1 MAATILIVDDEADIR
16 ELLSLTVHRMALQSK
31 VAGSINEA
39 LNILEK
45 EAVDLCLTDL
55 RLPDGNGLE
64 LIESIQKNH
73 PKLPV
78 AVLTAYGSVESAVQ
92 ALKLGAFDFITKPI
106 NIQSLRD
113 IISNALKL
121 SETKQKDTLSLPNG
135 QQLIGKSSIMKGLQ
149 ETIKKVSRSQA
160 PVYIHGESGTG
171 KELIAKLIH
180 HHSARQEQ
188 PFIPINCGAIPPE
201 LLESEFFGHKKGS
214 FTGAQQDKTGLFQAA
229 HGGTLFLDEV
239 ADLPLHMQVKLLRT
253 LQEKTIRPI
262 GSTQETL
269 VDVRIISA
277 SHKNLSDLVAKSQ
290 FREDLYYRINVIQ
303 VKSPSLRERPEDI
316 PLLTEYLL
324 QKIEKQQGLRLTIS
338 NLALAAL
345 SKHPFRGNV
354 RELENALERAA
365 ALCENA
371 YITEKDLALPA
382 VQAEVAQETDTPAP
396 EQNTRHP
403 NEKERILS
411 ALDET
416 RWNRQAAA
424 KKLGI
429 TPRQLRYR
437 MQKLGLN

>member
-1 MAATILIVDDEADIR
+1 MVATILIVDDEADIR
-16 ELLSLTVHRMALQSK
+16 ELLSLTVGRMSLQSK
-31 VAGSINEA
+31 VASSINEA
-39 LNILEK
+39 LAILEDHSI
-45 EAVDLCLTDL
+45 DLCLTDL

-64 LIESIQKNH
+64 LVENIQKKY

-78 AVLTAYGSVESAVQ
+78 AVLTAYGSVEVAVQ

-113 IISNALKL
+113 TISNALKL
-121 SETKQKDTLSLPNG
+121 SSKKQEDILSLPNG
-135 QQLIGKSSIMKGLQ
+135 QQLIGKSPVMKILQ

-180 HHSARQEQ
+180 HHSTRQGQ

-214 FTGAQQDKTGLFQAA
+214 FTGAQQDKIGLFQAA
-229 HGGTLFLDEV
+229 HGGTLFLDEI

-262 GSTQETL
+262 GSTQEM
-269 VDVRIISA
+269 VIDVRIISA
-277 SHKNLSDLVAKSQ
+277 SHKNLHDMITKSQ

-303 VKSPSLRERPEDI
+303 VKSPSLRERAEDI

-324 QKIEKQQGLRLTIS
+324 NKIEKQQGTRFTIS
-338 NLALAAL
+338 EDALEAL
-345 SKHPFRGNV
+345 CKHPFRGNV

-371 YITEKDLALPA
+371 YITEKDLALPIVTENA
-382 VQAEVAQETDTPAP
+382 RPEELSPLTKKTP
-396 EQNTRHP
+396 QD
-403 NEKERILS
+403 EKERILA

-429 TPRQLRYR
+429 TARQLRYR